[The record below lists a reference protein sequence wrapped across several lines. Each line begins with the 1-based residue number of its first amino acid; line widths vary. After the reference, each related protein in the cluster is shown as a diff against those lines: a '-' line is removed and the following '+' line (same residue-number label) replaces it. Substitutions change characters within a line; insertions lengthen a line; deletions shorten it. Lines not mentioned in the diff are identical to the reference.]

1 MPHSSAQTLPRSVAS
16 LLARLRHQVRRYIVW
31 DSVLAIAVVV
41 MAAFWIA
48 FLIDYLPVRVGGSEM
63 PRSARLVV
71 LVITGVIA
79 LGLVWRYLLS
89 RLNRELPDDSL
100 ALLIER
106 HHPEIGGRLVTAV
119 QLGETPRSGDSYSP
133 TFMRQVRQEAERQVE
148 KVDLD
153 RVFRPEPIRHKV
165 TIVVPLVLAALI
177 MAIASPQTFGR
188 AVGRLT
194 LFSDSPWPRNA
205 QLEMVGVEVPIIA
218 ASEADDGATQLV
230 TFEGNTVRLARGSNA
245 TLRVRA
251 AGEEFGHQIPDL
263 CTATYVDDEGNRGQ
277 SNLRRVGRVIDGY
290 QSFVLDGPPLTS
302 LADSVTI
309 SIRGLDDRLND
320 YRIEAVEPPAIAK
333 MQMQVRYPDYL
344 RVFHNNADFDQQLD
358 YQAGVRIREGSSL
371 ILTGLASSPLGGVDV
386 VASDAGSGAAIGTS
400 ETTEET
406 SPTLDAKI
414 ADDGMSFSLAL
425 DDVRDATS
433 IRVVPRDADG
443 ISAQAAYR
451 YFIGVVRDEAPE
463 TSMRMSGIGSS
474 ITPIARLP
482 IKATAT
488 DDYGIESMSISM
500 IVRQQPGDAAAGP
513 DAGNAETGSD
523 PNAGEQSYSVSPQ
536 LDREGNTSLTI
547 DLRDL
552 VDNEVLQPV
561 SPGATVTLNTLAQD
575 RFNLAGEH
583 VTQGELIRLQ
593 VVTPETL
600 LATLERRELEFRSR
614 LEQAID
620 ETRRL
625 RQSLTAI
632 ETEAVE
638 LLAPADDGE
647 SDGNDRPDDTQ
658 TDSDGSNNAASNN
671 TASDQEEFRSRQRV
685 QLRIRQ
691 AELQAAKTTDELAG
705 IVAGLDSLLLEMV
718 NNRIDSVDRRERLDE
733 GVRTPLSDVVEEP
746 FPNLRRQI
754 VQLERILMATQT
766 DGATDDGS
774 AGDGA
779 ENEPPADQRMRSAVE
794 TAVTTNDAIL
804 LQLSAVLEKM
814 LDLESFN
821 EILDLMRGLIQ
832 DQESLLDETEEE
844 QSKRVLD
851 LFN

>member
-1 MPHSSAQTLPRSVAS
+1 MPQSSSQHLPRSVAS
-16 LLARLRHQVRRYIVW
+16 LLSRLRHQVRRYIVW
-31 DSVLAIAVVV
+31 DSVLAVAVVFL
-41 MAAFWIA
+41 AAFWIA
-48 FLIDYLPVRVGGSEM
+48 FLVDYLPVRIGGSEM
-63 PRSARLVV
+63 PRSARCVV
-71 LVITGVIA
+71 LIVTIVVA
-79 LGLVWRYLLS
+79 LVFLWRYLVS
-89 RLNRELPDDSL
+89 RMNRDLPDDSL

-119 QLGETPRSGDSYSP
+119 QLGETPRKGDSYSP
-133 TFMRQVRQEAERQVE
+133 TFIQKVRSEAESQVDR
-148 KVDLD
+148 VDLD
-153 RVFRPEPIRHKV
+153 RVFRPEPIRHKL
-165 TIVVPLVLAALI
+165 TIVIPLVLAAVV

-205 QLEMVGVEVPIIA
+205 QLEMVGIEVPIIS
-218 ASEADDGATQLV
+218 ASDEDDGATQLV
-230 TFEGNTVRLARGSNA
+230 GFEDGVVRLARGSNA
-245 TLRVRA
+245 SLRIRA

-263 CTATYVDDEGNRGQ
+263 CTVSYVDDEGNRGQ

-302 LADSVTI
+302 LADSVTL
-309 SIRGLDDRLND
+309 SIRGLDDRLTG
-320 YRIEAVEPPAIAK
+320 YRIEAVDPPAIAQ
-333 MQMQVRYPDYL
+333 MQMQVRYPEYL
-344 RVFHNNADFDQQLD
+344 RVFSNGAEFDQQLD

-371 ILTGLASSPLGGVDV
+371 TLTGIASSPLGAVDV
-386 VASDAGSGAAIGTS
+386 VASDAGSGATIGNNPDGHQS
-400 ETTEET
+400 DSALSAEIAE
-406 SPTLDAKI
+406 DA
-414 ADDGMSFSLAL
+414 MSFTLAL
-425 DDVRDATS
+425 NDVREATS
-433 IRVVPRDADG
+433 IRIVPRDADG

-463 TSMRMSGIGSS
+463 TTMRLSGIGSS

-482 IKATAT
+482 IEATAK

-500 IVRQQPGDAAAGP
+500 TVRAQPPENPLAAPAQPG
-513 DAGNAETGSD
+513 ETASE
-523 PNAGEQSYSVSPQ
+523 EQSYSVAPE
-536 LDREGNTSLTI
+536 LDRQGNTSLTI

-552 VDNEVLQPV
+552 VDESVLNPIT
-561 SPGATVTLNTLAQD
+561 PGGTVLLNTLAQD
-575 RFNLAGEH
+575 RFNLAGSH

-632 ETEAVE
+632 ESEATD
-638 LLAPADDGE
+638 LLAPKTTEDSDKSGE
-647 SDGNDRPDDTQ
+647 SDEPDQTNESTGNEVS
-658 TDSDGSNNAASNN
+658 DSTTSENANN
-671 TASDQEEFRSRQRV
+671 TDQDTFRARQRI

-691 AELQAAKTTDELAG
+691 AELQAAKTTDELKG
-705 IVAGLDSLLLEMV
+705 IVAGLDDLLLEMI

-733 GVRTPLSDVVEEP
+733 GVRSPLSDVVEEP

-754 VQLERILMATQT
+754 VELERILMGSETPDEAPT
-766 DGATDDGS
+766 DAIT
-774 AGDGA
+774 
-779 ENEPPADQRMRSAVE
+779 ADVEMRSAVE
-794 TAVTTNDAIL
+794 TAVATNDAIL

-832 DQESLLDETEEE
+832 DQENLLEETEEE
-844 QSKRVLD
+844 QKKRVLD
-851 LFN
+851 LFK

>member
-48 FLIDYLPVRVGGSEM
+48 FLIDYFPVRVGGSEM
-63 PRSARLVV
+63 PRSARLVF
-71 LVITGVIA
+71 LVITGVLA

-106 HHPEIGGRLVTAV
+106 HHPEIGGRLITAV

-133 TFMRQVRQEAERQVE
+133 TFMRKVRQEAERQVE
-148 KVDLD
+148 QVDLE

-188 AVGRLT
+188 AIGRLT

-218 ASEADDGATQLV
+218 ASEADEGATQLV
-230 TFEGNTVRLARGSNA
+230 AFEGNTVRLARGSNA

-251 AGEEFGHQIPDL
+251 AGEDFGHQIPDL
-263 CTATYVDDEGNRGQ
+263 CTATYVDDDGNRGQ

-386 VASDAGSGAAIGTS
+386 VASDAGSGASIGTS
-400 ETTEET
+400 ESAEAT
-406 SPTLDAKI
+406 SPTLDAKV

-500 IVRQQPGDAAAGP
+500 LVRQQPGDAAAGP
-513 DAGNAETGSD
+513 VAGNAETGSD

-536 LDREGNTSLTI
+536 LDREGNTSVTI

-552 VDNEVLQPV
+552 VDNEVLRPV

-583 VTQGELIRLQ
+583 VARGELIRLQ

-638 LLAPADDGE
+638 LLAPADNDDE
-647 SDGNDRPDDTQ
+647 SDSNDAADGTQ
-658 TDSDGSNNAASNN
+658 SGSDK
-671 TASDQEEFRSRQRV
+671 SDNSTSEQEEFRSRQRV

-766 DGATDDGS
+766 DGSAEGGA
-774 AGDGA
+774 AGDVA
-779 ENEPPADQRMRSAVE
+779 ENELPADQRMRSAVE

-832 DQESLLDETEEE
+832 DQEALLDETEEE